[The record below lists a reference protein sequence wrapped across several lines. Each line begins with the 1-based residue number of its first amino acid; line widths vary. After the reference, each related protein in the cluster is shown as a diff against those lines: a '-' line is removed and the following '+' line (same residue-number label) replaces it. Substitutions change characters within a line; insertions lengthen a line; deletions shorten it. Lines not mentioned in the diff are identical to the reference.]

1 MAKEPTVTVRPAAS
15 IMDDMRGCVRCCR
28 HCREQTNIDRLMQIE
43 PAEAPLQPA
52 ILTHSPNNLLQRQSK
67 R

>member
-1 MAKEPTVTVRPAAS
+1 MDKEQMALKPAAS
-15 IMDDMRGCVRCCR
+15 IMDEMMSCARCCKY
-28 HCREQTNIDRLMQIE
+28 CREQTSIDRLMQIE

>member
-1 MAKEPTVTVRPAAS
+1 MSDRETTLQPAS
-15 IMDDMRGCVRCCR
+15 RIVEDMLSCARCCK
-28 HCREQTNIDRLMQIE
+28 HCRDQTSIDRLMQIE

-52 ILTHSPNNLLQRQSK
+52 ILTHAPNNLLQRETK

>member
-1 MAKEPTVTVRPAAS
+1 MKDAPATTVRAS
-15 IMDDMRGCVRCCR
+15 DGIMDDMLSACRCCK
-28 HCREQTNIDRLMQIE
+28 HCREQTAIDRLMQIE

-52 ILTHSPNNLLQRQSK
+52 ILTHAPNNLLQRQSK

>member
-1 MAKEPTVTVRPAAS
+1 MADDTRTVTPAS
-15 IMDDMRGCVRCCR
+15 RIMDDMLSCARCCK
-28 HCREQTNIDRLMQIE
+28 HCRDQTSIDRLMQIE

-52 ILTHSPNNLLQRQSK
+52 ILTHSPNNLLQRESK